1 MSDPEA
7 NSKSVPLGDGARRN
21 ARHILALSSAVFV
34 VLNAWT
40 IAVIMHN
47 NRLESYPAMVDPAAT
62 LMAAGAGVLILAAC
76 WFAWTRL
83 RPPTIHVAWIVAAI
97 VTGYAAFS
105 LVGVGVLRPLVNSA
119 QYDAAVREFGDTFV
133 NAAKLTHE
141 ELAASKLIN
150 RVANDDSAVAADVQA
165 AIEACDSLIRRL
177 TTDASFLESWP
188 QVCREIMRKHG
199 VSDRR
204 IEWYA
209 RRMEQENDTS
219 ELLESNA
226 QLAMLLQA
234 RKLDLRGRLARV
246 EGNEPTPVENDRVE
260 GADK

>member
-7 NSKSVPLGDGARRN
+7 NSNAVSLGARARRN

-34 VLNAWT
+34 VLNALT

-47 NRLESYPAMVDPAAT
+47 NGLESYPAMVDPAAT
-62 LMAAGAGVLILAAC
+62 LMSAGAGVLILAAC

-83 RPPTIHVAWIVAAI
+83 RPPTVHVAWIVAAM

-119 QYDAAVREFGDTFV
+119 QYDAAVAEFGDTFV
-133 NAAKLTHE
+133 NAAKLTDE

-150 RVANDDSAVAADVQA
+150 RVANDDAAVAADVQA
-165 AIEACDSLIRRL
+165 AIEACDTLIKRL
-177 TTDASFLESWP
+177 TDDASFLESWP

-234 RKLDLRGRLARV
+234 RKFDLRGRLAKV
-246 EGNEPTPVENDRVE
+246 EANEPTPVENDRVD